1 MKTNDIIFGL
11 SSKKEAR
18 LYRNDTFCDFIRTA
32 SKAENGRQ
40 KSTNSREESKTYMIS
55 KKKFG
60 TTVTAFGVAAGMLL
74 GSAAPAH
81 AEETAKTVQE
91 TQKDQADAPA
101 TQSETENGN
110 TEEAVVPAVETQE
123 TKTPA
128 EEPSVPSQDEN
139 AASTEEPEV
148 PETPEPTE
156 DPTPTETPEDPNPGE
171 MPEPSPSETPEPT
184 PGETPEPSVTPSPS
198 ETPTPAPSETPE
210 PTETPVPTET
220 PAPAPTETPK
230 NDETQADDWIQ
241 TIDYGK
247 YISSMKKDLRAGF
260 AQVDKAYA
268 YAKVDTRLNVRES
281 GSTSARIVGTLPAKA
296 LCFVIADADQEWV
309 YIESGDVRGF
319 VRTDYLQ
326 QGKEALEYV
335 TGTGEDQMKLADQ
348 VIDPSENEAFP
359 YKKETVCEVKTSTG
373 NGIITFAKQ
382 FVGRPYV
389 WGGNSLTDG
398 IDCSHFVW
406 QILTRC
412 GAYDGEYTTSGGW
425 RSLGTE
431 VASLDEA
438 RAGDV
443 ICYNGHVA
451 LYDGEGKIVEA
462 LNENAGITCDRPVD
476 CDTILTIRRFAADDE
491 IGGTN
496 AEKIWN
502 YFLMHGFTKEGA
514 AGIMGN
520 IANEASTDLNPT
532 LLEYGSTSR
541 TSLSGEQY
549 TNLVDAGII
558 SRDEVIRSSRFGL
571 YSGGRYG
578 YGLCGFTDPT
588 IKEYLCRYTIDL
600 GKSLGSLS
608 GQLDSLMAYLSDY
621 NPNLLDRLKNAEDVD
636 TAATAFMRE
645 YEKCANQSTQQ
656 KLRTTAA
663 EQIYNVMESY
673 DSPVDVE

>member
-1 MKTNDIIFGL
+1 MISFL
-11 SSKKEAR
+11 VYLQKKR
-18 LYRNDTFCDFIRTA
+18 PDFTGTIHFCDFIRTA

-91 TQKDQADAPA
+91 TQKDQAAAPA

-110 TEEAVVPAVETQE
+110 TEEAVVTAVETQE
-123 TKTPA
+123 TETPA
-128 EEPSVPSQDEN
+128 GEPSVPFQDEN

-156 DPTPTETPEDPNPGE
+156 DPTPTEPPEDPNPGE

-359 YKKETVCEVKTSTG
+359 YKKETVYEVKTSTG

-389 WGGNSLTDG
+389 
-398 IDCSHFVW
+398 
-406 QILTRC
+406 
-412 GAYDGEYTTSGGW
+412 
-425 RSLGTE
+425 
-431 VASLDEA
+431 
-438 RAGDV
+438 
-443 ICYNGHVA
+443 
-451 LYDGEGKIVEA
+451 
-462 LNENAGITCDRPVD
+462 
-476 CDTILTIRRFAADDE
+476 
-491 IGGTN
+491 
-496 AEKIWN
+496 
-502 YFLMHGFTKEGA
+502 
-514 AGIMGN
+514 
-520 IANEASTDLNPT
+520 
-532 LLEYGSTSR
+532 
-541 TSLSGEQY
+541 
-549 TNLVDAGII
+549 
-558 SRDEVIRSSRFGL
+558 
-571 YSGGRYG
+571 
-578 YGLCGFTDPT
+578 
-588 IKEYLCRYTIDL
+588 
-600 GKSLGSLS
+600 
-608 GQLDSLMAYLSDY
+608 
-621 NPNLLDRLKNAEDVD
+621 
-636 TAATAFMRE
+636 
-645 YEKCANQSTQQ
+645 
-656 KLRTTAA
+656 
-663 EQIYNVMESY
+663 
-673 DSPVDVE
+673 